1 MRTAAA
7 RPIEACLLDL
17 LQHFGIER
25 AHIAAGGPPPLK
37 DWHSLATLHPERVAS
52 LTLISPP
59 MLDTAPLAGL
69 ASRILIVAGD
79 RGLLADGAA
88 SSRTVSRASRHTF
101 CAAMN
106 GYLGRTSSPIEA
118 RKSVQQCSTFSIAI
132 RSRRSDCPNRKAR
145 SPGSPTEFE
154 AAVRR

>member
-1 MRTAAA
+1 MAGQSRAAEANMRTAAG

-17 LQHFGIER
+17 LHHFGIER

-37 DWHSLATLHPERVAS
+37 DWHNLATLHPERVAS

-79 RGLLADGAA
+79 QGALTHGAVKFANNLSNASAHILRGYELL
-88 SSRTVSRASRHTF
+88 
-101 CAAMN
+101 
-106 GYLGRTSSPIEA
+106 PW
-118 RKSVQQCSTFSIAI
+118 
-132 RSRRSDCPNRKAR
+132 SD
-145 SPGSPTEFE
+145 
-154 AAVRR
+154 V